1 MKTRKK
7 RALALAVLTLVL
19 AAASL
24 TVYLLQGKPR
34 FLIAALLALVW
45 AAIQFVKGLSGDT
58 LPDPADL
65 ADERDVWIA
74 MQSSRAALRW
84 SNSLILGG
92 SLVFGLLYGVW
103 KQPFFLTVAMTLC
116 AVLVLLLVALL
127 AANIYFEKKH

>member
-1 MKTRKK
+1 MWRISSPLLIK
-7 RALALAVLTLVL
+7 L
-19 AAASL
+19 SL
-24 TVYLLQGKPR
+24 
-34 FLIAALLALVW
+34 IH
-45 AAIQFVKGLSGDT
+45 I
-58 LPDPADL
+58 
-65 ADERDVWIA
+65 
-74 MQSSRAALRW
+74 LRW

>member
-1 MKTRKK
+1 M
-7 RALALAVLTLVL
+7 
-19 AAASL
+19 
-24 TVYLLQGKPR
+24 
-34 FLIAALLALVW
+34 
-45 AAIQFVKGLSGDT
+45 
-58 LPDPADL
+58 